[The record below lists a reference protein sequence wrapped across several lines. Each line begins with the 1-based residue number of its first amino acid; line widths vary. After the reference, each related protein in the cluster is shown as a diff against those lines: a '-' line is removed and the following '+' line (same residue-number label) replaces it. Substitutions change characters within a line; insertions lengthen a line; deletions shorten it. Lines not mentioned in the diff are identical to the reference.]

1 MNFYLVC
8 WLGIILGGTLDMSF
22 YGDTQ
27 RWWMGTVE
35 EGSAQSDP
43 TNLGRPR
50 VRIDGIHGPDIP
62 LESLP
67 YAQCILPVTGGGT
80 SGIGENPQLLAGARV
95 TGFFMDGAASQIPC
109 VYGYV
114 PHIAGPT
121 IFQELIAAKEKNKV
135 IVLDNDKTSF
145 INRPRLRPNPNLASD
160 NITLIWN
167 FFTDI
172 RPGQHSNIAHVYQ
185 PYHIAAMIGNFIH
198 ESGSNRNLTIDTE
211 IFSGV
216 ENEVSQ
222 GIAQWNEGSGRLA
235 KLRAFAL
242 RHGYPH
248 TDLLMQLKFVDHELR
263 TYTYLNDGFFDTTT
277 VEQATMHFL
286 RFYLRPTWCSTGKQ
300 KQRSAERI
308 NVTSKL
314 NAKTG
319 LFETNT
325 CVYLTREGAG
335 QSEGLP
341 GGNSTVTNL
350 YPFADGGK
358 FPAGSRN
365 FIRSHEHTRVGL
377 AEQINTLYNLTRG
390 P

>member
-8 WLGIILGGTLDMSF
+8 WLGIILGGILDMSF

-27 RWWMGTVE
+27 RWWVGTVE
-35 EGSAQSDP
+35 EGSGQTDP
-43 TNLGRPR
+43 TALGRTR
-50 VRIDGIHGPDIP
+50 VRIDGIHGSDIS
-62 LESLP
+62 LNDLP

-198 ESGSNRNLTIDTE
+198 ESGSDKEKSISTTQVSKVRGE
-211 IFSGV
+211 S
-216 ENEVSQ
+216 SQ
-222 GIAQWNEGSGRLA
+222 GIAQWNPAKIAGNRLG
-235 KLRAFAL
+235 AL
-242 RHGYPH
+242 QKYATDLNLEY
-248 TDLLMQLKFVDHELR
+248 TDLLTQVQFVDHELR
-263 TYTYLNDGFFDTTT
+263 TLSQHNEGFFDTKNT
-277 VEQATMHFL
+277 EQATMHFM
-286 RFYLRPTWCSTGKQ
+286 RYYLRPTFCVKHIRIKVFDKNGVAVRKENGEIKTKRICDEYFKDRRGITQFTDRFPKSKGGTFPSGTDRVRAGEEKRLSNAYFIL
-300 KQRSAERI
+300 QRFTQA
-308 NVTSKL
+308 
-314 NAKTG
+314 
-319 LFETNT
+319 
-325 CVYLTREGAG
+325 
-335 QSEGLP
+335 
-341 GGNSTVTNL
+341 
-350 YPFADGGK
+350 
-358 FPAGSRN
+358 RN
-365 FIRSHEHTRVGL
+365 
-377 AEQINTLYNLTRG
+377 N
-390 P
+390 